1 MKLSCHRDKSR
12 NFWKKIFPEKKI
24 CKSTPNGSKRE
35 KNDRRFCRLVGRRAG
50 PSGGPNL
57 TIFPGRACQIK
68 VPYKVSL
75 NSIQKYGLDSQ
86 RRICCNQLPFSP
98 PPLYDFLCDF
108 LSCILLAASPL
119 AARRYRFHEFM
130 ACSILLTLIGQ
141 IL

>member
-1 MKLSCHRDKSR
+1 MSNKGPIQSLIKFHS
-12 NFWKKIFPEKKI
+12 KIWPGLTKE
-24 CKSTPNGSKRE
+24 
-35 KNDRRFCRLVGRRAG
+35 
-50 PSGGPNL
+50 NL
-57 TIFPGRACQIK
+57 LQPTAIFT
-68 VPYKVSL
+68 
-75 NSIQKYGLDSQ
+75 
-86 RRICCNQLPFSP
+86 